1 MNTMS
6 HIDFCEE
13 LWFAVSNGLEVLEK
27 FEEDKWIQA
36 DFEDGIDFR
45 KEYKINYPYKLKEGD
60 TIKDDITSKTIVE
73 FRTYNTQ
80 VYVIYKNNF
89 TGNYGICLE
98 SIFYV
103 QFMDVIKKCLFNEGY
118 LEIDPI
124 VLSMKV
130 GETKT
135 ISIKTDLDLKAQ
147 LSSNIIE
154 LDLTAGEIKATSDG
168 EVFINI
174 TAEKE
179 GYNSIHKTILVKVFK

>member
-13 LWFAVSNGLEVLEK
+13 LWFAVNNGLEVLEK

-80 VYVIYKNNF
+80 IYVIYKNNF

-135 ISIKTDLDLKAQ
+135 ITIKTDLDLKAQ

-179 GYNSIHKTILVKVFK
+179 GYNSIYKTILVKVFK